1 MIKTDILI
9 IGSGA
14 AGMTAAIE
22 LSNRFKIT
30 LITKNSLID
39 SSTWYAQGGIA
50 AVIDSNDTIE
60 EHLRDTL
67 IAGDGLCNEE
77 AVLACVSHGKEAIKW
92 LSALGANFTTDKS
105 NGLHLTQE
113 GGHSKRRVVHAEDA
127 TGKEVSSSLA
137 EIVKNNKNIKVLE
150 NHICVDLITNK
161 NRCIGAYVLDIETN
175 KVEAFSA
182 GASILATGGASK
194 VYLYTSNPDGSSG
207 DGIGLAWRAGC
218 VVENLEFNQFHPT
231 CLYHPEAKSFLI
243 SEALRGEGA
252 ILINDKKERFMEK
265 YDSRLELAPRD
276 VVARSIDKE
285 MKISGAENVFLDI
298 SHRDAKEIKNEFPNI
313 YEQCKKFGF
322 DLTQEPIPVV
332 PTCHYMMG
340 GIPTNIN
347 GQVIS
352 VDNGEDK
359 IIDGLYAAGEV
370 ACVSVHGGNRLGGN
384 SLLDLVVF
392 GRAAGLYIE
401 ETMKQGVELKDASN
415 DDIDKALERLNK
427 LNASTEGDQVAVLKE
442 KMQQNM
448 QNNFGVFRRGDLMEK
463 GIDELAKTR
472 EEVDSIFLKDKSATF
487 NTARIEALEMQNLF
501 EVAEATAITANARK
515 ESRGAHARDDFTER
529 DDENWLKHSIYYANT
544 KEVSKR
550 DVNYRPKTVQ
560 AFQPMVRSY

>member
-92 LSALGANFTTDKS
+92 LSDLGTNFTTDKS

-175 KVEAFSA
+175 KVKAFSA

-252 ILINDKKERFMEK
+252 FLRNDKKERFMEK

-298 SHRDAKEIKNEFPNI
+298 SHRDTEEIKNEFPNI
-313 YEQCKKFGF
+313 YEQCKKFGY

-332 PTCHYMMG
+332 PAAHYTCG
-340 GIPTNIN
+340 GVKVDLNSQTNI
-347 GQVIS
+347 
-352 VDNGEDK
+352 K
-359 IIDGLYAAGEV
+359 GLYAIGEV
-370 ACVSVHGGNRLGGN
+370 SSTGLHGANRMASN
-384 SLLDLVVF
+384 SLLECVVF
-392 GRAAGLYIE
+392 AKKAAEHIYTYFHEHNESIKEWDISKVTQTQEGVIIKHNWDEIRRLMWDYVGIVRSNNLLQRANIA
-401 ETMKQGVELKDASN
+401 MKVIN
-415 DDIDKALERLNK
+415 
-427 LNASTEGDQVAVLKE
+427 
-442 KMQQNM
+442 
-448 QNNFGVFRRGDLMEK
+448 
-463 GIDELAKTR
+463 
-472 EEVDSIFLKDKSATF
+472 EEVNYFYGKYLISSDLIELRNLALVANLTIKSA
-487 NTARIEALEMQNLF
+487 LK
-501 EVAEATAITANARK
+501 RK
-515 ESRGAHARDDFTER
+515 ESRGLHYSLDYPNVKKTAKSTILDP
-529 DDENWLKHSIYYANT
+529 
-544 KEVSKR
+544 SK
-550 DVNYRPKTVQ
+550 VKL
-560 AFQPMVRSY
+560 